1 MRSHPSGQDGAAPAE
16 GLRGRPQIPQRAT
29 ERRGLAMQG
38 QRTLR
43 GWMYVLVTLACYL
56 AFCLVGLLMVL
67 PVDYGGGEA
76 SIGLT
81 GQILG
86 ACILVVFAGPLI
98 RTPFLRV
105 VLSDEGIVVH
115 NPVRTRRYTW
125 GQIARCEVGEIGGN
139 LVPLVA
145 PILTLA
151 DSDESFGI
159 RFLESFW
166 LFRKPE
172 QTRAGRLAATIEARR
187 LSAIG

>member
-1 MRSHPSGQDGAAPAE
+1 
-16 GLRGRPQIPQRAT
+16 
-29 ERRGLAMQG
+29 
-38 QRTLR
+38 
-43 GWMYVLVTLACYL
+43 MYVLVTLACYL